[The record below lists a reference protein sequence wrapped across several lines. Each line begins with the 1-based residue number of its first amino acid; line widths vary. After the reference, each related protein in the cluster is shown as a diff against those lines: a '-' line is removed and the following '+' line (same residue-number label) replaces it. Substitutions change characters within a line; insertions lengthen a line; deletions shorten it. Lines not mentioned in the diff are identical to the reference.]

1 MHTSY
6 ETFETLAQKGN
17 IIPVYES
24 LLADTE
30 TPVSVYM
37 KIRDKSEYSF
47 LLESVE
53 GGEKIARY
61 SFIGFKPFMIFEARA
76 LILKLR

>member
-1 MHTSY
+1 MFLPY
-6 ETFETLAQKGN
+6 ETFKILTEKGN

-37 KIRDKSEYSF
+37 KIRDKSKFSF
-47 LLESVE
+47 LFESV
-53 GGEKIARY
+53 
-61 SFIGFKPFMIFEARA
+61 
-76 LILKLR
+76 